1 MSSSLG
7 AESLTIDVKVWSV
20 GAAGASPGFGTI
32 VAAGEGVPDREAL
45 LGQHA
50 VVPALL
56 ACGACTPCR
65 RGHPAFCE
73 HRATALGSEPSIHV
87 AARQVVPLRRHGEA
101 PQLGTLVAPEHAHRL
116 AALSDVGLMAYAAVI
131 RASVEPNRAAVI
143 VGDGPLP
150 FFVAALVKHRG
161 ASVLRVAPDVL
172 AEDAERAV
180 RAHLAERDLAWFAV
194 PVIATSGHRSLA
206 LRLAPPASTV
216 VLCDAPQGTS
226 NGNGDLAWIVERGLS
241 VHGLR
246 GAHPDLLAEL
256 VAFVCKGTLDL
267 APLVKEAPHGTQHD
281 AQHDSDERVPLWLR

>member
-7 AESLTIDVKVWSV
+7 AESLTLDVRAWSV
-20 GAAGASPGFGTI
+20 GPAGATPGFGTI

-73 HRATALGSEPSIHV
+73 HRATTLGGERSIEV

-101 PQLGTLVAPEHAHRL
+101 AQLGTLVAPEQAHRL
-116 AALSDVGLMAYAAVI
+116 AALSDVGLTAYAAVI
-131 RASVEPNRAAVI
+131 RASVEPNRTAVV

-161 ASVLRVAPDVL
+161 ASVVRIATDTPTDG
-172 AEDAERAV
+172 AEHTV
-180 RAHLAERDLAWFAV
+180 RAHLAERDLPWFAV

-206 LRLAPPASTV
+206 LRLAPPGSTV
-216 VLCDAPQGTS
+216 VLCEAPTVASAGS
-226 NGNGDLAWIVERGLS
+226 DDLAWIVDRGLS

-267 APLVKEAPHGTQHD
+267 APLVKEAPFGTAHATQ
-281 AQHDSDERVPLWLR
+281 ASDERVPLWLR